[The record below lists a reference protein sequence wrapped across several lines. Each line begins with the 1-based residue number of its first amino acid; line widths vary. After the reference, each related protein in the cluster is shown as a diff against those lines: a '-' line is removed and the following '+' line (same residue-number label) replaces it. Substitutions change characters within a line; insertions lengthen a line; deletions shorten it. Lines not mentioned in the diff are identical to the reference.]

1 MPRFLQSYQKIDN
14 NILYLI
20 AAAFCLQMINSAFFL
35 VLNIYAQK
43 SGYLDYEIADFISYR
58 FLAVAGFAVPF
69 GIYIRGKAIRPF
81 FLTAAITLP
90 LISLFI
96 IEIIEYR
103 YDFLLKIALVI
114 WGVSLSSLHIL
125 ILPYIIRNAK
135 PETHTEAISLQA
147 ASWSSSMIFVGFFNF
162 GIAQLMGEWFVDDR
176 LLDKR
181 LLQLYGILG
190 FIAVF
195 FVMKMQKDEKIVV
208 EKSDG
213 IQKIEEGY
221 NWNLIV
227 RAAIPVLMIAV
238 GAGLTIPFINLF
250 FFNVFGMD
258 SEEFSFLGAT
268 TSIMVAATTLL
279 APTIKK
285 RFGYESVTATQTIAV
300 FFLLLLAA
308 TDFISHI
315 WFAVYLAIF
324 CYFVRQPLMNLA
336 NPMTSEMTMYY
347 VGKKNQELM
356 SAVTSSIW
364 TGSWFFSSQ
373 IFRFLR
379 EFDLRYGTIF
389 LITAFMYMLAVITYF
404 FLIKD
409 YRSREQA
416 GLLDG

>member
-1 MPRFLQSYQKIDN
+1 MTQFLKSYKRIDN
-14 NILYLI
+14 NILWLI

-69 GIYIRGKAIRPF
+69 GIFIKGKAIRPF

-90 LISLFI
+90 LVSLFI

-103 YDFLLKIALVI
+103 YDFLLKVALVI

-125 ILPYIIRNAK
+125 LLPYIIRNAH
-135 PETHTEAISLQA
+135 PDTHTEAISLNA
-147 ASWSSSMIFVGFFNF
+147 ASWSASMIIVGFFNF
-162 GIAQLMGEWFVDDR
+162 GLAQVIGDWFVGDR

-181 LLQLYGILG
+181 LLQLYSILG
-190 FIAVF
+190 FVAVF
-195 FVMKMQKDEKIVV
+195 FVLKMRKKEKIVDATQTFH
-208 EKSDG
+208 SAL
-213 IQKIEEGY
+213 QNY
-221 NWNLIV
+221 NWRLIIK
-227 RAAIPVLMIAV
+227 AAIPVFMIAV

-258 SEEFSFLGAT
+258 SDQFSLLGAAT
-268 TSIMVAATTLL
+268 AVMVVGTTLL
-279 APTIKK
+279 VPVIKK
-285 RFGYESVTATQTIAV
+285 RFGYEAITVTQTLAV
-300 FFLLLLAA
+300 TVLLLLAM
-308 TDFISHI
+308 TDFISHLPI
-315 WFAVYLAIF
+315 AIYLAIL

-356 SAVTSSIW
+356 SAITSSIW
-364 TGSWFFSSQ
+364 SGSWFFSSQ

-379 EFDLRYGTIF
+379 EMDLRYGTIF
-389 LITAFMYMLAVITYF
+389 VITAFMYMLAVITYF

-409 YRSREQA
+409 YRNRERK
-416 GLLDG
+416 GLLE